1 MNMKMNK
8 IIYMIHHYKSKI
20 LLIVINLIFIRKIKM
35 NNNKQKYRQIFNYNK
50 IMDYKYYK
58 RVLY

>member
-8 IIYMIHHYKSKI
+8 IIYMIHDYNSKI

-35 NNNKQKYRQIFNYNK
+35 NNNKQKYRQNI
-50 IMDYKYYK
+50 
-58 RVLY
+58 